1 MSLFIRS
8 LLSLI
13 LVRTLLNNSFL
24 FSFIQLTEILFCLIF
39 VFVQLKNSCSRS
51 RKTNGNNFRFQFSFS
66 YENSSTDR
74 LGLRTVSF
82 KQFDREGWERARGST
97 VTPYRNPD
105 YDKDMK
111 ARYSYV
117 VRYCHCNLQYRHHCH
132 HLGSGYN
139 I

>member
-82 KQFDREGWERARGST
+82 KQFDREG
-97 VTPYRNPD
+97 
-105 YDKDMK
+105 
-111 ARYSYV
+111 
-117 VRYCHCNLQYRHHCH
+117 
-132 HLGSGYN
+132 
-139 I
+139 